1 MNERR
6 SVMTTKQKSETAVR
20 STGKKLRPPSG
31 EPQKVGLPGG
41 SRQNRLKA
49 ERVQEELRALPGW
62 QLALDGKGVHR
73 AWEFSEARVASAH
86 AAFVNDLAEA
96 EGRAAEI
103 TLSGSRVLVVLQGR
117 SRSGVTAEL
126 LRFAKVLG

>member
-1 MNERR
+1 M
-6 SVMTTKQKSETAVR
+6 STKQKSETVAR
-20 STGKKLRPPSG
+20 STGKKLRHPSG
-31 EPQKVGLPGG
+31 EQQKAGLPGV

-49 ERVQEELRALPGW
+49 ERVQEKLLALPGW

-73 AWEFSEARVASAH
+73 AWEFPEARVASAH

-103 TLSGSRVLVVLQGR
+103 TLSGPRVLVVLRGR